1 MLTNNKQDE
10 NTEHS
15 FVWATRHISP
25 KTKDFTLPPENK
37 SQKYFFKFKAI
48 FLSFF
53 RGLKMFLKRTKFAH
67 YTHKETRDIFIL
79 VGQEEQRKKRHNSR
93 L

>member
-15 FVWATRHISP
+15 FVWATRHMSP
-25 KTKDFTLPPENK
+25 NTKDFTLPPEINHK
-37 SQKYFFKFKAI
+37 NILKFKAI

-53 RGLKMFLKRTKFAH
+53 QGVENVF
-67 YTHKETRDIFIL
+67 
-79 VGQEEQRKKRHNSR
+79 KKN
-93 L
+93 

>member
-37 SQKYFFKFKAI
+37 SQKYFLNLKQYS
-48 FLSFF
+48 FLFS
-53 RGLKMFLKRTKFAH
+53 G
-67 YTHKETRDIFIL
+67 
-79 VGQEEQRKKRHNSR
+79 G
-93 L
+93 